1 MASYFP
7 LNDDIMAK
15 QQCESKLNKQ
25 IRIIVVPRAGKINWP
40 WSRSR
45 SKQRS
50 RHDANWKDFFQGS
63 FMPNI
68 NVISLILQKIWAMLK
83 FLWQTEGRT
92 NKPIDGRT
100 NGFLCPPPPISQ
112 KYGGEIA
119 FWTIVVLIG
128 SFACRARIDW
138 CLAEFTV
145 RYDWSDAFC
154 GWSIFFSF
162 SIF

>member
-1 MASYFP
+1 MSTLQANSD
-7 LNDDIMAK
+7 N
-15 QQCESKLNKQ
+15 CC
-25 IRIIVVPRAGKINWP
+25 PRAGKINWP

-50 RHDANWKDFFQGS
+50 RHGANWKDFFQGS

-83 FLWQTEGRT
+83 ILRQTEGRT

-100 NGFLCPPPPISQ
+100 SGFSQ
-112 KYGGEIA
+112 KCGGKIA
-119 FWTIVVLIG
+119 FWTIAVLIG
-128 SFACRARIDW
+128 TFACRARIDW
-138 CLAEFTV
+138 CLTEFIV

-154 GWSIFFSF
+154 RWSIFFL
-162 SIF
+162 IFNILRW

>member
-15 QQCESKLNKQ
+15 QQCKSKIYKQ

-50 RHDANWKDFFQGS
+50 RHGANWKDFFQGS

-100 NGFLCPPPPISQ
+100 NGFLCPSPYFAKVRGQNS
-112 KYGGEIA
+112 
-119 FWTIVVLIG
+119 VLNNC
-128 SFACRARIDW
+128 SVDW
-138 CLAEFTV
+138 EFCMPSSNRLV
-145 RYDWSDAFC
+145 SSWIHSKIWLKRC
-154 GWSIFFSF
+154 ILPLINFFLLF
-162 SIF
+162 NI